1 MCLFYVV
8 ELATGIDPVYRRLA
22 REGTGNHHAGCEG
35 ASSSRPS
42 ARRAGQ
48 PAMSFAAL

>member
-8 ELATGIDPVYRRLA
+8 EPATGVDPVYRRLA